1 MNNHR
6 QPDEAF
12 EKAMADFLAK
22 GGVIEQGAYQKSG
35 RVEGAGGYVSPWGAK
50 KAGRPSAADKAN
62 QPPPEEDEE

>member
-22 GGVIEQGAYQKSG
+22 GGVIEQAAYQKSG
-35 RVEGAGGYVSPWGAK
+35 RVEGAGYVSPWGAK

-62 QPPPEEDEE
+62 LPPSEEDEE